1 MNVEAIANTVIRN
14 PPPTEAPLRAPQR
27 EHQPVELR
35 ADAQANEPPEVDRA
49 ELAQALDGVNSF
61 LASGNNHI
69 QFALHEGSGKMMV
82 EVIDNATEEI
92 IKTFPSKE
100 LLDLAS
106 KIGELLG
113 TLMDRKG

>member
-14 PPPTEAPLRAPQR
+14 PPATQAPLREPQR
-27 EHQPVELR
+27 GQQPVEV
-35 ADAQANEPPEVDRA
+35 QAEVPAGERPEVDRA

-69 QFALHEGSGKMMV
+69 QFALHEGSGQMIV
-82 EVIDNATEEI
+82 EVIDNTTDEV

-113 TLMDRKG
+113 TLLDEKG